1 MFRCEDAVQL
11 MEESKRK
18 AEQLDMDNY
27 AYIMKVV
34 GDPTVLDGVVEGYE
48 DYIDQAIKTACL
60 EKSNYVYVK
69 KFSVNYTKLLLE
81 LCYDH
86 KTSQVEFHTVCQLI
100 DRWFEDNLLTRY
112 TETGY
117 RVSTHT
123 DVSYL
128 IKW

>member
-1 MFRCEDAVQL
+1 MFSYNDAVQL
-11 MEESKRK
+11 TEESKRREEK
-18 AEQLDMDNY
+18 IDNENY
-27 AYIMKVV
+27 EYLMKVV
-34 GDPTVLDGVVEGYE
+34 GDPTVLDGVVEDYE

-60 EKSNYVYVK
+60 EKSNYAYVK
-69 KFSVNYTKLLLE
+69 KFSANYTKLLLE
-81 LCYDH
+81 ICYDH
-86 KTSQVEFHTVCQLI
+86 KTSHVEFHTVCQLI
-100 DRWFEDNLLTRY
+100 DRWFEDNLLPRY